1 MIAPTWSRIGILLLL
16 TGLVGMSGGCKTTGD
31 AETEANP
38 RSTTIPFQPI
48 SYMARLRAAEG
59 PYPNLYAGDS
69 YALWVGPEMTA
80 QRRESSEAAGEV
92 AAPEADQIAP
102 IIEERY
108 IVFECHLISLFGDM
122 SIGYD
127 AVGLRNVEVYF
138 EGGDGRRVEPVQVG
152 TTGKLDESMQG
163 AIRVFRRS
171 CLIVFPREALT
182 VTVPVPP
189 GQLPTARLVLETL
202 DTKFYFDWQ
211 PILNPEDIGTPL
223 RDRAW
228 VQASKMGY
236 NQFYT
241 GLKGFLHNLD

>member
-1 MIAPTWSRIGILLLL
+1 MKTQFPVHAGLLLL
-16 TGLVGMSGGCKTTGD
+16 VLFSAIHLNGCQSTGD
-31 AETEANP
+31 KPLDNNP
-38 RSTTIPFQPI
+38 KTTTIPFQPM

-59 PYPNLYAGDS
+59 PYPNLYSGDS

-80 QRRESSEAAGEV
+80 QRREDSTQAGEMV
-92 AAPEADQIAP
+92 APEADSLAP

-108 IVFECHLISLFGDM
+108 IVIECHLISLFGDM

-138 EGGDGRRVEPVQVG
+138 EGSDGRRVTPVQVIS
-152 TTGKLDESMQG
+152 TGKLDESMQG

-189 GQLPTARLVLETL
+189 GTLPTSRLVLATL
-202 DTKFYFDWQ
+202 DTQFYFDWQ
-211 PILNPEDIGTPL
+211 PILNPDDIGLPL

-228 VQASKMGY
+228 VQASKLGY

>member
-1 MIAPTWSRIGILLLL
+1 MNIPAISRFGLVLLLL
-16 TGLVGMSGGCKTTGD
+16 AVGGVIGGCNTTRD
-31 AETEANP
+31 QDPEANP
-38 RSTTIPFQPI
+38 KTTTIPFQPM

-59 PYPNLYAGDS
+59 PYPNLYSGDS

-80 QRRESSEAAGEV
+80 QRRESSEATGEI
-92 AAPEADQIAP
+92 AAPEADAIAP

-138 EGGDGRRVEPVQVG
+138 EDNNGRRIEPVQVG

-189 GQLPTARLVLETL
+189 GQLPTARLVLATL

-211 PILNPEDIGTPL
+211 PILNPEEIGTPL

-241 GLKGFLHNLD
+241 GLKGFLHNFD